1 MSRRTEAKRGAE
13 LGPGPGPGTL
23 SEALEA
29 FRLQGRIEG
38 KSPKTLE
45 VYEVAFRDLIA
56 FVGDVP
62 LTALRPGAVR
72 RWLAHKLDQ
81 GYAKATISLRLR
93 ALKAC
98 FNWLHREGLLAENPF
113 AAIKPPKTPKQ
124 YPKVLSEPEVLALLR
139 TAKAQASTWVG
150 KRNWAML
157 LTFLD
162 AMLRLKELIDL
173 ELSDINLQA
182 RSLRVRHGKGAK
194 ERYVYMGRRLTKA
207 MRDWLA
213 VRGHVP
219 GSDWVFISRSGE
231 RLDPRNVQRI
241 LERLGRKAGVK
252 VSPHMLRHTGATLFI
267 RNGGD
272 PFSLQRL
279 LGHADIQTTMI
290 YVHMAGSAL
299 REAHAKAS
307 PVDRLL
313 GG

>member
-1 MSRRTEAKRGAE
+1 MGETYGVPVEEIVEGIKHGVRKVNIDTDLRMASTGAI
-13 LGPGPGPGTL
+13 
-23 SEALEA
+23 
-29 FRLQGRIEG
+29 R
-38 KSPKTLE
+38 K
-45 VYEVAFRDLIA
+45 
-56 FVGDVP
+56 
-62 LTALRPGAVR
+62 
-72 RWLAHKLDQ
+72 H
-81 GYAKATISLRLR
+81 
-93 ALKAC
+93 LK
-98 FNWLHREGLLAENPF
+98 ENPLEGVRLL
-113 AAIKPPKTPKQ
+113 KTPKQ
-124 YPKVLSEPEVLALLR
+124 YPKVLSEPEVLALLKMAR
-139 TAKAQASTWVG
+139 VQAQAQAGTWHG
-150 KRNWAML
+150 KRNYALL

-162 AMLRLKELIDL
+162 AMLRLRELIDL
-173 ELSDINLQA
+173 ELQDINLQT
-182 RSLRVRHGKGAK
+182 RSLRVRHGKGDK

-219 GSDWVFISRSGE
+219 GADWVFVSRSGE
-231 RLDPRNVQRI
+231 KLDPRNVQRI

-279 LGHADIQTTMI
+279 LGHSDIQTTMV

-313 GG
+313 DG

>member
-1 MSRRTEAKRGAE
+1 VRS
-13 LGPGPGPGTL
+13 L

-29 FRLQGRIEG
+29 FKLCSRIEG
-38 KSPKTLE
+38 KSSRTLQT
-45 VYEVAFRDLIA
+45 YEEAFQDLLA

-62 LTALRPGAVR
+62 LAQLKPGNVR

-81 GYAKATISLRLR
+81 GYAKATISIRLR
-93 ALKAC
+93 SLRAA
-98 FNWLHREGLLAENPF
+98 FNWLYREGLLAENPL
-113 AAIKPPKTPKQ
+113 ADIKPPKLPRQ
-124 YPKVLSEPEVLALLR
+124 YPKVLSEPEVLALL
-139 TAKAQASTWVG
+139 KAARAQTVTWHG

-173 ELSDINLQA
+173 ELQDLNLQA
-182 RSLRVRHGKGAK
+182 RSIRIRHGKGDK
-194 ERYVYMGRRLTKA
+194 ERYVFMGRRLTKA
-207 MRDWLA
+207 IRDWLS

-219 GSDWVFISRSGE
+219 GSDWLFISRSGE
-231 RLDPRNVQRI
+231 KLDPRNVQRI
-241 LERLGRKAGVK
+241 LERLGSKAGVK

-279 LGHADIQTTMI
+279 LGHSDIQTTMI

-307 PVDRLL
+307 PADRLL
-313 GG
+313 EGR

>member
-1 MSRRTEAKRGAE
+1 MREKEDLLVGVGSAPR
-13 LGPGPGPGTL
+13 L
-23 SEALEA
+23 SEVLDSWV
-29 FRLQGRIEG
+29 LYSRIEG
-38 KSPKTLE
+38 KSPRTLE
-45 VYEVAFRDLIA
+45 KYRDAFRALIRA
-56 FVGDVP
+56 VGDLP
-62 LTALRPGAVR
+62 ASELKPGDVR
-72 RWLAHKLDQ
+72 RWIAHELDR
-81 GYAKATISLRLR
+81 GSSKAAVDIRLR

-98 FNWLHREGLLAENPF
+98 FNRLHREGYLKENPF
-113 AAIKPPKTPKQ
+113 AAIKPPKLPRQ
-124 YPKVLSEPEVLALLR
+124 YPKVLSEPEVLALLKV
-139 TAKAQASTWVG
+139 AKAQASTWHG
-150 KRNWAML
+150 KRNYAML

-162 AMLRLKELIDL
+162 AMLRLQELIDL
-173 ELSDINLQA
+173 ELQDVNLQA
-182 RSLRVRHGKGAK
+182 RSLRVRHGKGDK
-194 ERYVYMGRRLTKA
+194 ERVVFMGRRLTKA

-231 RLDPRNVQRI
+231 KLDPRNVQRI
-241 LERLGRKAGVK
+241 LERLGKKARVRK

-279 LGHADIQTTMI
+279 LGHADIQTTMV